1 MSETNNPISIDDGIP
16 EVSFN
21 VEVAQVIQ
29 TPVDD
34 TLSIAGMSADAK
46 ATGDAINAAKA
57 ELQEEI
63 DAVDTDI
70 DAVPG
75 TIFPVGSIYISTSSS
90 PPTFGGEN
98 WQWQEILLPVTYG
111 DLMSGARN
119 YTAVGEETPGTLH
132 LWLRLPDAEVSA

>member
-34 TLSIAGMSADAK
+34 TLSIAGMAADAK

-90 PPTFGGEN
+90 PPTFGGAN
-98 WQWQEILLPVTYG
+98 WQWQEILIPVTYG

-119 YTAVGEETPGTLH
+119 YSSVGAETPGTLH
-132 LWLRLPDAEVSA
+132 LWLRLPDAEVNA